1 MSLKVSSSM
10 FTGKKVVMKLKGVST
25 MNIYDRGILLAKFMK
40 NFEQNFK
47 TQGFQYN
54 TLTGTF
60 INARSETSS
69 ININFDEA
77 VYEGDN
83 RSAEKFKKM
92 MNVLKMP
99 VASVKEI
106 PYVIISKRDLTDMY
120 IINSEKIEQYL
131 ITFKSLSLKE
141 RLWKTYTNVRIPN
154 SVDASVDV
162 PSVSDVGYNIVD
174 KICRNKFPDA
184 YKKEKKDVETV

>member
-120 IINSEKIEQYL
+120 IMNSEKIEQYL
-131 ITFKSLSLKE
+131 ITF
-141 RLWKTYTNVRIPN
+141 
-154 SVDASVDV
+154 SVDV